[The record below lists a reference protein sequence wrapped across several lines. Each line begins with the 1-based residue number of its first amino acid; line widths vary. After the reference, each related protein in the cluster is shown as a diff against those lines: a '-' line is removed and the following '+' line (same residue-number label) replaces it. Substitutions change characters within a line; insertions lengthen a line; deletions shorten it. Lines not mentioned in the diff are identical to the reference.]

1 MKFEDMT
8 YEDVV
13 THIETLMAV
22 KEDSLDTEALRSMT
36 IFSALERLYVV
47 HFKKLRVLMRQQE
60 KVALTRWKRYAGKW
74 SAAQYKEEPLAEA
87 ILKGDI
93 DKYLAVDQV
102 LVEINHLVEEQ
113 DKLVKH
119 IEAAKGMIRQRG
131 FDIKNALEFRKFMA
145 GA

>member
-1 MKFEDMT
+1 MKYQDMN
-8 YEDVV
+8 YEQVV
-13 THIETLMAV
+13 DHIQQLLAV
-22 KEDSLDTEALRSMT
+22 NEENLDSEALRSMQ
-36 IFSALERLYVV
+36 IFSELERMYAA
-47 HFKKLRVLMRQQE
+47 HFKKLRVLMRQQDV
-60 KVALTRWKRYAGKW
+60 VALTRWKRYAGKW
-74 SAAQYKEEPLAEA
+74 TAAQYKEEPLAEA

-93 DKYLAVDQV
+93 DKYLAVDPV